1 MGTLSFKIK
10 KVLLTCLITAMAGVI
25 ISGTVYYKN
34 SKEAINHLA
43 SDAKNTAE
51 VWSAKITKK
60 DVKELMQTKNRN
72 SEAGRKLG
80 AHFNHLSQQVPY
92 VAQGYVFGAEL
103 KNGTDTRLVVA
114 PTALM
119 DALEKDGV
127 KIGDFYTQ
135 PANIVNVI
143 EKMKQTK
150 KTVVSEPYKDDL
162 GVWVT
167 VVKPY
172 VDQNGEVFAYYGI
185 DYEAQSYMDHQR
197 KVLLIVGG
205 IFLFLLLAIIFLFI
219 K

>member
-1 MGTLSFKIK
+1 MGTLSLKIK
-10 KVLLTCLITAMAGVI
+10 KILLICLITAMVGVI
-25 ISGTVYYKN
+25 VLGAVYYKN
-34 SKEAINHLA
+34 SKDTLSHLA
-43 SDAKNTAE
+43 SNAKNTAE
-51 VWSAKITKK
+51 VWSKKITKE
-60 DVKELMQTKNRN
+60 DVQALMQNKNRN
-72 SEAGRKLG
+72 SESGRKLG
-80 AHFNHLSQQVPY
+80 AHFNQLSRWEPY

-119 DALEKDGV
+119 DALEKDGL

-150 KTVVSEPYKDDL
+150 KTVVSEPYKDVL

-172 VDQNGEVFAYYGI
+172 VDQDGEVFAYYGI
-185 DYEAQSYMDHQR
+185 DYEVQPYMDHQR
-197 KVLLIVGG
+197 KILLIVGSV
-205 IFLFLLLAIIFLFI
+205 FLFLLLAIIFLFI